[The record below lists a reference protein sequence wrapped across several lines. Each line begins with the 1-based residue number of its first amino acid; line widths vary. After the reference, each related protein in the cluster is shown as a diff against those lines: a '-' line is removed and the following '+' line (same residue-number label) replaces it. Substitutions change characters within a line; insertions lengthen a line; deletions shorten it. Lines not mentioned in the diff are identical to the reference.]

1 MTTKMFKYTICEP
14 LNPTIVDK
22 GNITIE
28 DFRTVL
34 QNFPWIDMLRE
45 LENAEESKAFY
56 SPSLE
61 LVDLTSNHSLAI
73 SIVGSEP
80 ELEFYIFYK
89 RPKTITKR
97 KWFKTIEVFEPEYLT
112 DRIGQSKKDM
122 EEAFNALLEGDFE
135 LLESRWG

>member
-1 MTTKMFKYTICEP
+1 MFKYTICEP

-22 GNITIE
+22 GNVTAE
-28 DFRTVL
+28 QFRNVL

-45 LENAEESKAFY
+45 LENAEESKVCY

-61 LVDLTSNHSLAI
+61 LVDPKSNHSLAI
-73 SIVGSEP
+73 SIVGPES
-80 ELEFYIFYK
+80 ELEYYIFYK

-97 KWFKTIEVFEPEYLT
+97 KWFKTVEVFKPEYLT
-112 DRIGQSKKDM
+112 DRTGQSEKDV
-122 EEAFNALLEGDFE
+122 EDAFNALLEGNFE